1 MAEIGQKEWNKGDLL
16 MCRGLLAILVD
27 IQDSPLGFHMYR
39 VQFVDSGDVNVV
51 SKHLLHEIEV
61 VDAFLDDEQW
71 DTGTVCA
78 SDVSPVGY
86 TCTGPLLNIADED
99 SCTIVASTCNDVAGI
114 AATST
119 DVAGVASTSRHC
131 HLTEEEIDSVA
142 QSRLSTHTDNQTRW
156 AVRLFKG

>member
-1 MAEIGQKEWNKGDLL
+1 M
-16 MCRGLLAILVD
+16 
-27 IQDSPLGFHMYR
+27 
-39 VQFVDSGDVNVV
+39 
-51 SKHLLHEIEV
+51 
-61 VDAFLDDEQW
+61 DAFLDDEQW

-86 TCTGPLLNIADED
+86 TCSGPLLSIADEE

-131 HLTEEEIDSVA
+131 HLTEKKNNENNNFNKFDAKIFNFNMV
-142 QSRLSTHTDNQTRW
+142 QSKLLCH
-156 AVRLFKG
+156 VYF